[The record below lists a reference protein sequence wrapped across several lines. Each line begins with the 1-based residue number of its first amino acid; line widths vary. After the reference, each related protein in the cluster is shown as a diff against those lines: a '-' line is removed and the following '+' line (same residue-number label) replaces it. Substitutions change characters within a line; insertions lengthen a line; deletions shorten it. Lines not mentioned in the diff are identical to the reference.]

1 LSVPANALPAPLYA
15 QVKQMIAQQI
25 RSGVWPAHY
34 RVPSEAELVDE
45 LGFSRMTINRALR
58 ELTAEGLLVRMQ
70 GVGTFVAQPKAR
82 SALFAV
88 NNIADEIAARN
99 HRHHSRVVRLA
110 EEPAGAEQAQ
120 ALDIRAGQP
129 VFHSLIVHYE
139 DDVPIQLEDRY
150 VNVRLA
156 PDYLLQDFTQSTPY
170 EYLTR
175 VAPLSAGEHVV
186 EAIVA
191 KPRAMPVVADR
202 PRRTLPADPPAHL
215 VRRPRGDTGPPDPSG
230 FTPPAGRQVHNVTFT
245 AFRTPYL

>member
-1 LSVPANALPAPLYA
+1 MAASPPRLPVQTNALPAPLYA

-25 RSGVWPAHY
+25 RSGAWPAHY
-34 RVPSEAELVDE
+34 RVPSESELVDE

-58 ELTAEGLLVRMQ
+58 ELTSEGLLVRMQ

-88 NNIADEIAARN
+88 NNIADEIASRN

-120 ALDIRAGQP
+120 ALEIRAGQP
-129 VFHSLIVHYE
+129 VFHSVIVHFE

-156 PDYLLQDFTQSTPY
+156 PDYLKQDFTQHTPY

-175 VAPLSAGEHVV
+175 VAPLSEGEHVV
-186 EAIVA
+186 EAILA
-191 KPRAMPVVADR
+191 KPRECQLLQIDR
-202 PRRTLPADPPAHL
+202 EEPCLLISRRTWS
-215 VRRPRGDTGPPDPSG
+215 GDRAVTLARLIHPGSRHRLEG
-230 FTPPAGRQVHNVTFT
+230 KFTS
-245 AFRTPYL
+245 

>member
-1 LSVPANALPAPLYA
+1 MASPPRLPAQTNALPAPLYA

-25 RSGVWPAHY
+25 RSGAWPAHY
-34 RVPSEAELVDE
+34 RVPSESELVDE
-45 LGFSRMTINRALR
+45 LGFSRMTITRALR

-99 HRHHSRVVRLA
+99 HRHHSRVVRLV
-110 EEPAGAEQAQ
+110 EEPAGPEQAQ
-120 ALDIRAGQP
+120 ALELRPGQP
-129 VFHSLIVHYE
+129 VFHSVIVHFE

-156 PDYLLQDFTQSTPY
+156 PDYLKQDFTQHTPY

-175 VAPLSAGEHVV
+175 VAPLSRSSSTATLG
-186 EAIVA
+186 VA
-191 KPRAMPVVADR
+191 EPMCGSAPATWRALA
-202 PRRTLPADPPAHL
+202 TCHA
-215 VRRPRGDTGPPDPSG
+215 RGSG
-230 FTPPAGRQVHNVTFT
+230 SQ
-245 AFRTPYL
+245 

>member
-1 LSVPANALPAPLYA
+1 VASSPPRLPVQANALPAPLYA

-25 RSGVWPAHY
+25 RSGAWPAHH

-82 SALFAV
+82 SALLAV
-88 NNIADEIAARN
+88 NNIADEITARN

-110 EEPAGAEQAQ
+110 EEPDGAEQAQ
-120 ALDIRAGQP
+120 ALDIPAGQP

-156 PDYLLQDFTQSTPY
+156 PDYLQQDFTQSTPY

-186 EAIVA
+186 EAILA
-191 KPRAMPVVADR
+191 KPRECQLLQIDR
-202 PRRTLPADPPAHL
+202 EEPCLLIRRRTWS
-215 VRRPRGDTGPPDPSG
+215 GDRAVTLARLIHPGSRHRLEG
-230 FTPPAGRQVHNVTFT
+230 TFT
-245 AFRTPYL
+245 T